1 MPDDEWRDERPQE
14 WTLADVSAELRRSM
28 ADRRRLNKRVRY
40 IEAACAALSVF
51 LIVSMGLTTGVPGT
65 ALRGLIG
72 QNRQRASEAKALAVE
87 IQRQRAASLRLLCV
101 QQNHKHDRTLR
112 TLDRRLELR
121 VKTASPERAQ
131 EIRASRASTVAL
143 IDSLA
148 PRQDC
153 GAFVRQQMR
162 ARRRSASPAPTPT
175 K

>member
-1 MPDDEWRDERPQE
+1 MPDP
-14 WTLADVSAELRRSM
+14 WTLEDVSAELRASIE
-28 ADRRRLNKRVRY
+28 DRRRLNKRVRY
-40 IEAACAALSVF
+40 IEAACAVQAVF
-51 LIVSMGLTTGVPGT
+51 LVISMAVTTGVPGT
-65 ALRGLIG
+65 PVRGLIG

-101 QQNHKHDRTLR
+101 EQNRKHDRTLR
-112 TLDRRLELR
+112 TLDRRLALR

-153 GAFVRQQMR
+153 RAFVRQQMR
-162 ARRRSASPAPTPT
+162 GRRRSASPAPTPT